1 MFVTIE
7 MTDEMVAVE
16 CVCSAIG
23 GWVLSTV
30 SMPCGVCSQPL
41 TSWAREVI
49 MLWGKWKSSGF
60 KEAISSNVMSL
71 PSNQGFRILE

>member
-7 MTDEMVAVE
+7 MTDEMVAAE

-49 MLWGKWKSSGF
+49 MLGENGSPPASKRQL
-60 KEAISSNVMSL
+60 AQM
-71 PSNQGFRILE
+71 

>member
-1 MFVTIE
+1 MPFRSSALHLGGAAAVSGCLSRAPMFVTIE
-7 MTDEMVAVE
+7 MTDEMVAAE

-41 TSWAREVI
+41 TSWSREVI
-49 MLWGKWKSSGF
+49 ML
-60 KEAISSNVMSL
+60 
-71 PSNQGFRILE
+71 